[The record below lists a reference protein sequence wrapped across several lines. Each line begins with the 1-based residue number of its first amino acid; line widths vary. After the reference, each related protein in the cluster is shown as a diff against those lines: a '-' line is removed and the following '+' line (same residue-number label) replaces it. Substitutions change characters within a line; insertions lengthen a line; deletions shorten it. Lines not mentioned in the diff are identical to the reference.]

1 MMSYTILVA
10 GGSGKRM
17 GGELPKQFLTLAGI
31 PILVHSLRAFWA
43 YEPEMHIVLVMNKDY
58 FELWSEISET
68 YLRADERA
76 KLHLCAGGKE
86 RINSVEA
93 GIKLV
98 AGLAANDSKESLVA
112 IHDAVRPLA
121 SPRLIGAC
129 FEAAASAGAAI
140 PVVPVKASLRRL
152 LPSGGSEVVP
162 RSDIVEVQ
170 TPQCFQLSVIA
181 NCLSLRPDDSFT
193 DEASLYQFISGN
205 SPYLVQ
211 GDYQNLKITTPE
223 DMLMAETF
231 LAR

>member
-1 MMSYTILVA
+1 MTSYTILVA

-17 GGELPKQFLTLAGI
+17 GGELPKQFLTLAGV

-43 YEPEMHIVLVMNKDY
+43 YEPKMNIVVVMNKDY
-58 FELWSEISET
+58 FELWADISKT
-68 YLRADERA
+68 YLLPEEQA

-93 GIKLV
+93 GIKLLS
-98 AGLAANDSKESLVA
+98 GLATGPKESLVA

-121 SPRLIGAC
+121 SPQLIGAC
-129 FEAAASAGAAI
+129 FAAAAEADAAI
-140 PVVPVKASLRRL
+140 PVVPIKASLRRV
-152 LPSGGSEVVP
+152 LPSGESEVVS
-162 RSDIVEVQ
+162 RADIVEVQ

-181 NCLSLRPDDSFT
+181 HCLSLRPHDDFT
-193 DEASLYQFISGN
+193 DEASLYQFVTGN
-205 SPYLVQ
+205 SPHLVQ

-231 LAR
+231 LAP